1 LPEIGGILALLPGMS
16 SPSGDLFSRILS
28 EVPRI
33 AMKARPFAAI
43 IHILTM
49 LFNHCL

>member
-1 LPEIGGILALLPGMS
+1 LPEIGGILALLPGKS
-16 SPSGDLFSRILS
+16 SPSGDLFLVFFSD
-28 EVPRI
+28 VPRI

-43 IHILTM
+43 IHILTT